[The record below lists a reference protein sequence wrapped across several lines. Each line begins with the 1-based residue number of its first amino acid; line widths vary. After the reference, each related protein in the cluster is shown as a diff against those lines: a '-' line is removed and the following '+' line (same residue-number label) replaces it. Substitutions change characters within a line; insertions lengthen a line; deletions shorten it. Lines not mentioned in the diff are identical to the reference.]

1 MIVRRTLNSQINN
14 TENIMSYIQEQHPYL
29 APEVEVIEAIVE
41 QGFEGSGGQLPDY
54 EEDDDVI
61 IIG

>member
-1 MIVRRTLNSQINN
+1 MKYNTLL
-14 TENIMSYIQEQHPYL
+14 EYL
-29 APEVEVIEAIVE
+29 APDVEVVEAIVE